1 MTTAESHQTRGL
13 FFVRKPRRQPIQEP
27 PNPRT
32 CFCPEATQ
40 TADSRTFSVR
50 KPRRQPIQEPPKT
63 RFFCSEATQT
73 ADSNELLVGSHAD
86 GRFKSPVGSEAT
98 QTADATATKNKI
110 FLFRSHADSRL
121 KDFLVGSHADG
132 RFKSH
137 HTRGLFFVRK
147 PRRQPIQEPPKT
159 RFFVQKP
166 RRQPLQGLFGRKPR
180 RRPIQE
186 PPKTRFFSEATQTAD
201 SRTFWVGN
209 HADGRCNSHR
219 KQDFFVQ
226 KPRRQPI
233 QGLFLFGSHADGR
246 SKSHRKQVFFCSEAT
261 QTADSRTFCW
271 LEAAQTADSRA
282 TEPEDL
288 FFCLEATQTAD
299 SRTFFVRKPRRQP
312 IQEPSKNKVF
322 LFRSHTDSAPNIP
335 QSSASNSTGTMMITT
350 ACTPGMGAARFKDP
364 LLVGS
369 HADSRVKS
377 HQTRGLVFCLEAT
390 QTADSRTFFVRKPRR
405 RPIQEPPKT
414 RFFLFRSHTDS
425 RFEDLL
431 LVGSHADRFK
441 SHQTRG
447 LVFCLEAT
455 QTADSRTFFVR
466 KPRRQPIQEPPKS
479 HTDSRFKD
487 LFLFGSHADSRFKS
501 HRTRGLVFCLEATQ
515 TANSRTFFV
524 RKPRRQ
530 PIQEPPKTRFFLF
543 RSHADSRFKDLLLV
557 GSRADSR
564 FKSHQTR
571 GLVFCLGATQTA
583 DSRTFFVRK
592 PRRRPIQEP
601 PETRF
606 CSEATQTADSRTFC
620 WLEATQTADSRA
632 TKPED
637 LFFVWKPRR
646 QPIQGLFLFGSHADS
661 RSNSHRKATQT
672 ARFKD
677 LLLVGSHADRF
688 KSHQTR
694 GLVFCL
700 EATQTA
706 DSRTFFVRKPRRQPI
721 QEPPKTSFFV
731 QKPHRQPIQGPCV
744 GWKPRRQPIQEPPNP
759 RTCFLFGSHADS
771 RFKDLFCS
779 EATQTADPRATE
791 NKAFCSEATQTAD
804 SRTFCWLEA
813 TQTADSRATKPE
825 DLFFVWKPQRA
836 HARALAGALENLA
849 TARGRRLLR
858 RWQCFLLA

>member
-1 MTTAESHQTRGL
+1 MQ
-13 FFVRKPRRQPIQEP
+13 QPQ
-27 PNPRT
+27 
-32 CFCPEATQ
+32 
-40 TADSRTFSVR
+40 
-50 KPRRQPIQEPPKT
+50 
-63 RFFCSEATQT
+63 
-73 ADSNELLVGSHAD
+73 
-86 GRFKSPVGSEAT
+86 
-98 QTADATATKNKI
+98 NKI

-137 HTRGLFFVRK
+137 HTPRTFFVRK

-186 PPKTRFFSEATQTAD
+186 PPKTS
-201 SRTFWVGN
+201 
-209 HADGRCNSHR
+209 
-219 KQDFFVQ
+219 FFVQ
-226 KPRRQPI
+226 KPHRQPIQGPFVGWKPRRQPI
-233 QGLFLFGSHADGR
+233 QEPPNPRTCFLFGSHADSR
-246 SKSHRKQVFFCSEAT
+246 FKDFFCSEAT
-261 QTADSRTFCW
+261 QTADP
-271 LEAAQTADSRA
+271 RA
-282 TEPEDL
+282 IE
-288 FFCLEATQTAD
+288 
-299 SRTFFVRKPRRQP
+299 
-312 IQEPSKNKVF
+312 NKVF

-390 QTADSRTFFVRKPRR
+390 QTADSRTFLFGSHADGRSKSHRKQGFFVQKPHRQPIRGPLVGWKPRR
-405 RPIQEPPKT
+405 QIQEPPNPRT
-414 RFFLFRSHTDS
+414 CFLF
-425 RFEDLL
+425 
-431 LVGSHADRFK
+431 GSHADRRFK
-441 SHQTRG
+441 DF
-447 LVFCLEAT
+447 FCSEAT
-455 QTADSRTFFVR
+455 QTADPRATEKQGFFVQKPHRQPIRGPLVGWKPRRQIQEPPNPRTCFLFGSHADSRFKDFFCSEATQTADPRATEKPHRQPIQGPFFVR
-466 KPRRQPIQEPPKS
+466 KPRRQPIQEPPNPR
-479 HTDSRFKD
+479 TC
-487 LFLFGSHADSRFKS
+487 FLFGSHADSQFKD
-501 HRTRGLVFCLEATQ
+501 
-515 TANSRTFFV
+515 FFV

-606 CSEATQTADSRTFC
+606 CSEATQTADSRTF
-620 WLEATQTADSRA
+620 
-632 TKPED
+632 
-637 LFFVWKPRR
+637 
-646 QPIQGLFLFGSHADS
+646 
-661 RSNSHRKATQT
+661 
-672 ARFKD
+672 
-677 LLLVGSHADRF
+677 LLVGSHADSRF

-706 DSRTFFVRKPRRQPI
+706 DSRTFFVRKPCRQPI
-721 QEPPKTSFFV
+721 QQPPKSHTDS
-731 QKPHRQPIQGPCV
+731 PIQGPFV
-744 GWKPRRQPIQEPPNP
+744 GWKPRRQIQEPPNP

-791 NKAFCSEATQTAD
+791 NKFFVQKPHRQPIQGPCVGWKPRRQPIQEPPNPRTCFLFGSHTDSRFKDLFCSEATQTADPRATENKVFCSEATQTAD

-858 RWQCFLLA
+858 RWQCFFVGLASCSKLN